1 MERSLGSWVREP
13 GKCPP
18 RSKVEQD
25 LPSLSFSRSTS
36 APHAPGGPRSSL
48 GFQGARS
55 PGGAGERGA
64 PDPRAAPPGRRPC
77 PAPRFSPS
85 RATPG
90 GSVPTAHAPFP
101 CSPPRHPPKASPQP
115 AGTRS
120 PSLTTPGGE
129 QRAREPRAAAG
140 GASAALTAAPAARA
154 AERRRRWG
162 GTCWLSQPRA
172 SPGTAPRPACPPPP
186 GAAEGC
192 GVLPASLA
200 AALAAPRVE
209 PGPGRP
215 RVRWGAGAH
224 PLY

>member
-101 CSPPRHPPKASPQP
+101 CSPPRHPRKHCSSPRGPAAPHSPRREASSARGSRGRRRAVRARLSQRPLLPGLPRGGGGGVAP
-115 AGTRS
+115 AGS
-120 PSLTTPGGE
+120 PSPARHPG
-129 QRAREPRAAAG
+129 
-140 GASAALTAAPAARA
+140 
-154 AERRRRWG
+154 
-162 GTCWLSQPRA
+162 
-172 SPGTAPRPACPPPP
+172 PPP
-186 GAAEGC
+186 GPPARRRQVPPRGAVSC
-192 GVLPASLA
+192 QPLPLQPS
-200 AALAAPRVE
+200 PRR
-209 PGPGRP
+209 G
-215 RVRWGAGAH
+215 
-224 PLY
+224 